1 MGDERDRILKL
12 LEEGKI
18 TAEQAA
24 RLIEALGARPVPPV
38 PPMPPFTTGQSFRM
52 RRHGPL
58 KDLDRIPELVAHAVT
73 TAVRSG
79 FESDEESSKDFPGK
93 SELSIKTVSGDV
105 TAEGREAVTVT
116 VKYSDGMV
124 RARVLDEGVQV
135 RSVSGDVDALMP
147 RAGELSVETVSG
159 DVSVDE
165 VGGKLLFKS
174 VSGDVKVETSQGEIH
189 AYTASGDVELAGFAG
204 EVEVESS
211 SGDLELVAT
220 GPAHGTLGTK
230 SGDITIVLPT
240 SADFDLELSSEEPGD
255 IDIELAEPFETI
267 ERRDDHVH
275 IRRGA
280 GTDRLVCRTRSGDIT
295 VRDAE
300 EE

>member
-12 LEEGKI
+12 LEEGRV

-24 RLIEALGARPVPPV
+24 RLIEALGARPVPP
-38 PPMPPFTTGQSFRM
+38 MPPFMTGQSFRM
-52 RRHGPL
+52 RRHGSL
-58 KDLDRIPELVAHAVT
+58 KDLDRIPELVAHAVSS
-73 TAVRSG
+73 AVRSG
-79 FESDEESSKDFPGK
+79 FESDEELSKDFPGK
-93 SELSIKTVSGDV
+93 RELSIKTVSGDV
-105 TAEGREAVTVT
+105 TAEGTEAITVT

-124 RARVLDEGVQV
+124 KARALDEGVQV

-159 DVSVDE
+159 DASVVE

-174 VSGDVKVETSQGEIH
+174 VSGDVNVETSQGEIH

-220 GPAHGTLGTK
+220 GPARGTLATK
-230 SGDITIVLPT
+230 SGDITIVLPDQ
-240 SADFDLELSSEEPGD
+240 ADFDLELSSEEPGD
-255 IDIELAEPFETI
+255 IDIELAEPFETL
-267 ERRDDHVH
+267 ERRDDYVH

-280 GTDRLVCRTRSGDIT
+280 GADKLVCRTRSGDIT